1 MSQALVINTANT
13 REELSSMT
21 DPKRLLDLA
30 YSEITTKIG
39 DFSPADLNAL
49 VKTLHAVKKDEEP
62 EAITSSMG
70 GFIAKH
76 VKNK

>member
-1 MSQALVINTANT
+1 MANT
-13 REELSSMT
+13 REEPSSMT
-21 DPKRLLDLA
+21 DPKHLLDLA
-30 YSEITTKIG
+30 YRQIAAKIG

-62 EAITSSMG
+62 EATTSSMG

-76 VKNK
+76 VKK